1 MPLSTAVIA
10 FESEE
15 AAKRRLE
22 GFGYAPDVAAEI
34 AVYLAQSTDLP
45 GFVREI
51 GDALVGDGIEARFT
65 PLDDLSL
72 RLRDLFPR
80 RDETIVW
87 ALTDGVRW
95 LWCK

>member
-45 GFVREI
+45 GFV
-51 GDALVGDGIEARFT
+51 
-65 PLDDLSL
+65 
-72 RLRDLFPR
+72 PR
-80 RDETIVW
+80 SETRSSGTGSRPASRRSTTFRCDCAISRR
-87 ALTDGVRW
+87 AATRPSCGR
-95 LWCK
+95 